1 MIVKD
6 EFRKNELSF
15 IPGGCSLTAITRRGQ
30 RLTYD
35 KVKSVEA
42 YSKKL
47 MKDPEVL
54 EIWNGEEMIWKRS

>member
-15 IPGGCSLTAITRRGQ
+15 IPGGSEVTAIMRTRQ
-30 RLTYD
+30 RLTYN
-35 KVKSVEA
+35 KVKNVDA

-54 EIWNGEEMIWKRS
+54 EIWAGETMIWKRS

>member
-15 IPGGCSLTAITRRGQ
+15 IPGGYSLTAITRIGQ

-35 KVKSVEA
+35 KVKNVDA
-42 YSKKL
+42 YKNKL
-47 MKDPEVL
+47 IKDPEVL
-54 EIWNGEEMIWKRS
+54 EILLGEEVIWKRS